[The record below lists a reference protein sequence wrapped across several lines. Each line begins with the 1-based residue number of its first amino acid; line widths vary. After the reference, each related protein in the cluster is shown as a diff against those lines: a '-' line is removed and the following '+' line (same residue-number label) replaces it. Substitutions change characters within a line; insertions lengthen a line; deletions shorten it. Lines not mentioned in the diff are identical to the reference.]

1 MRALILAAL
10 LAAAPLAQAD
20 VSLVAAMK
28 EKVLLSV
35 NGAAPRTF
43 AVGATLPDGSKLVAV
58 TSNSATFEDKG
69 QRYTVRLGEFAA
81 SGAGAGGIGANALVL
96 APDANGHYSVQGE
109 INGNPV
115 RMLLD
120 TGASLVA
127 IPAPLARQF
136 GLDYRTKGR
145 RAFTQT
151 AAGLSEVWIVKLDRI
166 KVGDFEFA
174 NVDASVSE
182 AGLPVILLGNSV
194 LKRLDMKTESGML
207 TLTKRF

>member
-1 MRALILAAL
+1 MRGLILAAL
-10 LAAAPLAQAD
+10 LAAAPFAQAD
-20 VSLVAAMK
+20 VSLVGAMK
-28 EKVLLSV
+28 DKALLSV
-35 NGAAPRTF
+35 NGAPPRTF

-58 TSNSATFEDKG
+58 TSNSATIEEKG

-81 SGAGAGGIGANALVL
+81 SGGSGGGNANALVL
-96 APDANGHYSVQGE
+96 APDGNGHYSVQGE

-115 RMLLD
+115 KMLLD

-136 GLDYRTKGR
+136 GIDYRTKGR
-145 RAFTQT
+145 RAFSQT
-151 AAGLSEVWIVKLDRI
+151 AGGVTEVWIVKLDRVR
-166 KVGDFEFA
+166 VGDFEFA
-174 NVDASVSE
+174 NVEASVNE